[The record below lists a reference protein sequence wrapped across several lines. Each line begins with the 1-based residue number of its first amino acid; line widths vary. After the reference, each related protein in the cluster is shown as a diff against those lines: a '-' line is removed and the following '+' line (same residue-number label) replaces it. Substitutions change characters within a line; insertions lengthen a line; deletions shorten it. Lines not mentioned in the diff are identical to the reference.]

1 MVRNVIESQ
10 DMMEIKR
17 WVMPREILLMT
28 ALVLVSAG
36 VTLMVRSGYGISVAS
51 SVPYVF
57 SLHFTQLSFG
67 TWTFI
72 VYSAVILLLI
82 ALIRHFEWLYLV
94 SFVISIFAGLFSDLF
109 KYLWSFLPG
118 GALLHVLYYFAG
130 WFCLS
135 LGIAS
140 FVKSGLPPAPYE
152 LFIREVSRFKNIPI
166 GRAKTLF
173 DLGCLTISSL
183 FLIFV
188 VRRLVGIGI
197 GTVVAGLFN
206 VTVVGNWIR
215 LMNRHLTMRSLLPIW
230 KIPE

>member
-1 MVRNVIESQ
+1 MNKDEPVNHT
-10 DMMEIKR
+10 KR
-17 WVMPREILLMT
+17 WPMPREVLLLA

-72 VYSAVILLLI
+72 VYTFVILLLI
-82 ALIRHFEWLYLV
+82 ALIRHFEWLYLF

-109 KYLWSFLPG
+109 KFLWSFLPG
-118 GALLHVLYYFAG
+118 SALLHVLYYFAG

-152 LFIREVSRFKNIPI
+152 LFIREVSRFKKIPI

-188 VRRLVGIGI
+188 VKRLVGIGI

-206 VTVVGNWIR
+206 GTVVGHWIR
-215 LMNRHLTMRSLLPIW
+215 LMNRHLTMQSLLPIW
-230 KIPE
+230 KIPDQAA